1 MINGIA
7 LALGLFIFITF
18 FTTLESITER
28 SLENTLFASIHFWL
42 FVIIIW
48 LFGSL
53 LSGFYPAIIL
63 SSINPLKVLKKE
75 GNDNS
80 NKFSLRNILVTFQF
94 LISTVLIAGTMVVLT
109 QINFMTNQEIG
120 INVANKI
127 AIDIP
132 NYIGDNNKYWQL
144 LKNYKQDLLKFKGL
158 NQ

>member
-18 FTTLESITER
+18 FTPLESITER

>member
-1 MINGIA
+1 LINGIA